1 MDLKNIILE
10 KEEGIAK
17 ITFNRPEALNA
28 LNDPARAE
36 FRRAMADVI
45 ADEEIKV
52 IILTGSGRAFI
63 AGSDIKELKETTPLN
78 AHKILRL
85 GEIIENCPK
94 PVIAAVNGLALGGG
108 CEIAMACDLIIAS
121 EKAKLGQPEINLGI
135 IPGGGAT
142 QRLPHLV
149 GLLKAKELI
158 LTGDIIDAVEAERI
172 GLVNRVVPA
181 GELEEAVEILAKK
194 IARKSTAALQI
205 AKAAINRGLRTGLD
219 SGLAYEREMYSL
231 SLSTED
237 KVEGVEAFIEKRR
250 PTFKGC

>member
-85 GEIIENCPK
+85 GEIIENPQ
-94 PVIAAVNGLALGGG
+94 PVIAAVNGLA
-108 CEIAMACDLIIAS
+108 S
-121 EKAKLGQPEINLGI
+121 
-135 IPGGGAT
+135 
-142 QRLPHLV
+142 
-149 GLLKAKELI
+149 
-158 LTGDIIDAVEAERI
+158 AV
-172 GLVNRVVPA
+172 
-181 GELEEAVEILAKK
+181 K
-194 IARKSTAALQI
+194 
-205 AKAAINRGLRTGLD
+205 
-219 SGLAYEREMYSL
+219 
-231 SLSTED
+231 
-237 KVEGVEAFIEKRR
+237 
-250 PTFKGC
+250 